1 MLVRYKQDEKGK
13 SVAFANIYTPNEHH
27 INPALIDK
35 DAAWAVRKLQQSG
48 AEAYL
53 VGGAVRDLLIGL
65 VPKDFDITT
74 SASPRQIQR
83 IFYNARIIGRR
94 FKLVHLV
101 FGEKIIECSTFRSGE
116 EAEDGSNNV
125 FGSVDQ
131 DAKRRD
137 FSINSL
143 YYNPTNGQ
151 LLDFNHAMDDF
162 KWHRIT
168 SIIPLDESFT
178 EDPVRMIRAVKYS
191 VTTGFRLR
199 WNIKRAIRKYSE
211 ELSRTSTSR
220 LTEEVNKILASG
232 KCCDIFLALE
242 HYKLLVYM
250 LPCFSVY
257 CRFDKEKQSL
267 CELDRLVNLNKQGK
281 GEEVGLAEQIRFL
294 VDPLIVYQDDNQ
306 SGEDRFH
313 ETYRQIKVLLSP
325 MTPPNY
331 EVEKASM
338 QLLSNQGY
346 KVPRTYGRPTRIA
359 KPAMSS
365 RKASRAHGPIRKKR
379 QSAAPKAKTGVP
391 TVIEEKVALTS
402 AEAHDL

>member
-1 MLVRYKQDEKGK
+1 VK
-13 SVAFANIYTPNEHH
+13 
-27 INPALIDK
+27 
-35 DAAWAVRKLQQSG
+35 KLQQSG

-65 VPKDFDITT
+65 IPKDFDITT

-83 IFYNARIIGRR
+83 IFYNARIIGKR

-131 DAKRRD
+131 DARRRD
-137 FSINSL
+137 FTINSL
-143 YYNPTNGQ
+143 YYNPVNGQ
-151 LLDFNHAMDDF
+151 LLDFNHAMEDF
-162 KWHRIT
+162 KKRRIT
-168 SIIPLDESFT
+168 SVIPLDESFV

-199 WNIKRAIRKYSE
+199 WNIRSALHTYCG

-242 HYKLLVYM
+242 KYNLLVYM

-257 CRFDKEKQSL
+257 CKFDKEKRSL
-267 CELDRLVNLNKQGK
+267 RELDRLVNLAKQGK
-281 GEEVGLAEQIRFL
+281 GEEIGLFDQIRYL
-294 VDPLIVYQDDNQ
+294 VEPLIVFQEEGQ
-306 SGEDRFH
+306 SEEDRFH
-313 ETYRQIKVLLSP
+313 ETYRQIKVLLNP

-331 EVEKASM
+331 EIEKASAK
-338 QLLSNQGY
+338 LLSDHGF
-346 KVPRTYGRPTRIA
+346 KIPRTYGRQT
-359 KPAMSS
+359 
-365 RKASRAHGPIRKKR
+365 KASRPAQQRHGHTRAQRKR
-379 QSAAPKAKTGVP
+379 RSAPKQKNMQA
-391 TVIEEKVALTS
+391 VIVERQEVRSS